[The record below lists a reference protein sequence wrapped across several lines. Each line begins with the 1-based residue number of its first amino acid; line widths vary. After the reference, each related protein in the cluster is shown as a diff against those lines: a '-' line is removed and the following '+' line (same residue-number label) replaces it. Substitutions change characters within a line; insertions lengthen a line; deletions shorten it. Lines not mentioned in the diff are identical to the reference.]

1 MKLTKSQLRQMI
13 LETLLREA
21 EGDEDKPEEE
31 AAADEPAADEPA
43 EGGDTAETGAE
54 SADDSGDDA
63 PAEEE
68 ASGEGGEDEK
78 KDEKETEEKEYDES
92 VASVIPAVDREL
104 QDVLTDIENAAI
116 EKAAAAEKFASANES
131 LSHQFIRFLFEAE
144 EPTPALDVDTY
155 AAEVARLI
163 SNYMNLI
170 DMEKVIFDKAYKFL
184 SDKYGKDT
192 ADSFKDIL
200 DKKFD
205 LNFDQTVDIEKAQ
218 PGYDVYAVGAKSASQ
233 A

>member
-21 EGDEDKPEEE
+21 EGDDDKPEEE
-31 AAADEPAADEPA
+31 AAADEPA
-43 EGGDTAETGAE
+43 EGGDTAKTGAE
-54 SADDSGDDA
+54 STEDSGEDA
-63 PAEEE
+63 AVEEQ
-68 ASGEGGEDEK
+68 ASDEGGSDEK

-116 EKAAAAEKFASANES
+116 EKAAAAEKFASANEA
-131 LSHQFIRFLFEAE
+131 LRHQFIRFLFEAE
-144 EPTPALDVDTY
+144 ELTPALDVDTY

>member
-1 MKLTKSQLRQMI
+1 MKLSRHQLRQMI
-13 LETLLREA
+13 LEALLNEA
-21 EGDEDKPEEE
+21 EGDEEKPEEEKPEEE
-31 AAADEPAADEPA
+31 ATADEPA
-43 EGGDTAETGAE
+43 EGGDTAKTGAE
-54 SADDSGDDA
+54 STDDSGEDA
-63 PAEEE
+63 PAEE
-68 ASGEGGEDEK
+68 ASDEGGDEGDEGE
-78 KDEKETEEKEYDES
+78 KDKEEKEYDES
-92 VASVIPAVDREL
+92 IASVIPAVDREL
-104 QDVLTDIENAAI
+104 QDVLTDIEGAAI
-116 EKAAAAEKFASANES
+116 EKAAAAEKFAQKSNEA
-131 LSHQFIRFLFEAE
+131 LRHQFIRFLFEAE
-144 EPTPALDVDTY
+144 NPTPALDVDTY

-184 SDKYGKDT
+184 SDKYGDDT

-218 PGYDVYAVGAKSASQ
+218 PGYDVYAVGAKGASQ

>member
-31 AAADEPAADEPA
+31 AAADEPA

-54 SADDSGDDA
+54 STEDSGEDA
-63 PAEEE
+63 STAEQ

>member
-1 MKLTKSQLRQMI
+1 MI
-13 LETLLREA
+13 LEALLREA
-21 EGDEDKPEEE
+21 EGEEDKTDEEKPEEE
-31 AAADEPAADEPA
+31 ASSDEPA
-43 EGGDTAETGAE
+43 EGGDTAKTGAE
-54 SADDSGDDA
+54 STDDSGEDA
-63 PAEEE
+63 PAAE
-68 ASGEGGEDEK
+68 ASDEGGDESE
-78 KDEKETEEKEYDES
+78 KDKEEKEYDES
-92 VASVIPAVDREL
+92 IASVIPAVDREL
-104 QDVLTDIENAAI
+104 QDVLTDIEGAAI
-116 EKAAAAEKFASANES
+116 EKAAAAEKFAQKSNEA
-131 LSHQFIRFLFEAE
+131 LRHQFIRFLFEAE

-184 SDKYGKDT
+184 SDKYGDDT

-218 PGYDVYAVGAKSASQ
+218 PGYDVYAVGAKGASQ

>member
-1 MKLTKSQLRQMI
+1 MKLTKTQLRQMI
-13 LETLLREA
+13 LEALLREA
-21 EGDEDKPEEE
+21 EGDEDKPEEDKPKE
-31 AAADEPAADEPA
+31 ATADEPA

-54 SADDSGDDA
+54 STDDSGEDA
-63 PAEEE
+63 PAGEESS
-68 ASGEGGEDEK
+68 AEGGEDEK
-78 KDEKETEEKEYDES
+78 KEDEPKEEKEYDES
-92 VASVIPAVDREL
+92 IASVIPAVDREL
-104 QDVLTDIENAAI
+104 QDVLTDIESAAI
-116 EKAAAAEKFASANES
+116 EKAAAAEKFAKTNES
-131 LSHQFIRFLFEAE
+131 LSHQFVRFLFEAE
-144 EPTPALDVDTY
+144 EPTPAIDVDTY
-155 AAEVARLI
+155 TAEVARLI

-218 PGYDVYAVGAKSASQ
+218 PGYDVYAVGAKGAPQ

>member
-1 MKLTKSQLRQMI
+1 MKLSRHQLRQMI
-13 LETLLREA
+13 LEALLSEA
-21 EGDEDKPEEE
+21 EGDEDKAEEEKPEEE
-31 AAADEPAADEPA
+31 STADEPA

-54 SADDSGDDA
+54 STDDSGEDA
-63 PAEEE
+63 PAEEP
-68 ASGEGGEDEK
+68 ASEEEGGEQNKGDEG
-78 KDEKETEEKEYDES
+78 DEYNRS
-92 VASVIPAVDREL
+92 ISAVDIEL
-104 QDVLTDIENAAI
+104 TGVITNIEGAAI
-116 EKAAAAEKFASANES
+116 EKAAAAEKFAQKSNEA
-131 LSHQFIRFLFEAE
+131 LRHQFIRFLFEAE

-155 AAEVARLI
+155 ASEVARLI

-184 SDKYGKDT
+184 LDKYGKDM

-218 PGYDVYAVGAKSASQ
+218 PGYDVYAVGAKGASQ